1 VIKLKDETSILIK
14 KHALKNAI
22 EHDGKAV
29 VNSVVAGVLGE
40 KPKLKSQVKEIVKKV
55 EEVVEEVNSLSLEE
69 QKKKLAELGIEI
81 EKPKVEKKELP
92 PLPNAKIG
100 KVVTAFPPEPSKY
113 PHIGHAKAALIN
125 YLYAKKY
132 KGKFICRMEDTN
144 PEKCKEEYYEA
155 MLDGLKWLGI
165 KWDKLSY
172 ISDHIEKFYK
182 ATEKLIKNGKAYVCL
197 CRQEVIKEKRRK
209 MEECECRKQSIEKNL
224 ELWKKMLTTLKEGE
238 ATVRLKISMK
248 HKNAAMR
255 DPTIMRI
262 VEYEH
267 PRTGNKYRVWPTYDF
282 GTALMD
288 AWEGVTHR
296 IRSKEFE
303 MRTELQ
309 QFIQRALGYKSPWID
324 VFARFKIEDAVTSG
338 RKIRSMISS
347 GELLGWDDPRLVT
360 LVALKKRGFLP
371 EAIKE
376 FLLETGISKAES
388 VITWDVLESINR
400 KHVDPIANRYFAVF
414 DYVKISVKNAP
425 EIKETYSLF
434 HPDFP
439 ERGKRR
445 IPVDTNCIYIQKN
458 DFKKYRG
465 KVIRLKDL
473 FNVKL
478 DKVSEYAGKELVKEM
493 PKIHWVSEPN
503 VLIKVVM
510 PDASI
515 EKALAEPEIE
525 KLKVNDLIQLV
536 RVGFCR
542 VDKIKPEVVLYF
554 THS

>member
-1 VIKLKDETSILIK
+1 MKDKTLILIK

-22 EHDGKAV
+22 EHDGKAL
-29 VNSVVAGVLGE
+29 VNSVVAAVLGE
-40 KPKLKSQVKEIVKKV
+40 KPKLKSRVKEIIKKV
-55 EEVVEEVNSLSLEE
+55 EEIVKEVNSLSLEE
-69 QKKKLAELGIEI
+69 QKKKLADLGIEI
-81 EKPKVEKKELP
+81 ERPKKEERRELP
-92 PLPNAKIG
+92 PLPYAKVG

-125 YLYAKKY
+125 YLYAEKY

-144 PEKCKEEYYEA
+144 PEKCKEEYYRA
-155 MLDGLKWLGI
+155 MLDSLKWLGI
-165 KWDKLSY
+165 KWDELSY
-172 ISDHIEKFYK
+172 ISDHIEKFYE
-182 ATEKLIKNGKAYVCL
+182 ATKKLIKDGKAYVCL
-197 CRQEVIKEKRRK
+197 CRQEIIKEKRRK
-209 MEECECRKQSIEKNL
+209 MEECKCRTHSIEKNL
-224 ELWKKMLTTLKEGE
+224 ELWKKMLTMFKEGE
-238 ATVRLKISMK
+238 ATVRLKISMQ

-255 DPTIMRI
+255 DPSIMRI
-262 VEYEH
+262 VEYKH

-309 QFIQRALGYKSPWID
+309 QFIQKALGHKSPWIGI
-324 VFARFKIEDAVTSG
+324 FARFKIEGAITSG
-338 RKIRSMISS
+338 RRIRAMISK

-371 EAIKE
+371 KAIKE
-376 FLLETGISKAES
+376 FLLETGVSKAES
-388 VITWDVLESINR
+388 VVSRSMLESINR

-414 DYVKISVKNAP
+414 DYEKISVKNAP
-425 EIKETYSLF
+425 QIKETYSLF

-439 ERGKRR
+439 QRGKRK
-445 IPVDTNCIYIQKN
+445 IPVDTNCIYIQKD
-458 DFKKYRG
+458 DFEKYKGRI
-465 KVIRLKDL
+465 IRLKDL

-478 DKVSEYAGKELVKEM
+478 NKISEYKGKELSKEI

-503 VLIKVVM
+503 VSIKVVM

-515 EKALAEPEIE
+515 KEALAEPEVNN
-525 KLKVNDLIQLV
+525 LKVNDLIQLV

-542 VDKIKPEVVLYF
+542 VDKTKPKIVLYF
-554 THS
+554 THK